1 MEEVRDSTHHFE
13 NLKIKYSL
21 CLLYVPEGNQVD
33 NKEKYLFIE
42 GAQLVDEEVLKGLK
56 YHHFAIRNEIMGIG
70 KAHQCFLKDS
80 QILCTYV

>member
-13 NLKIKYSL
+13 NLKIKYSF

-33 NKEKYLFIE
+33 NKEKYLSIE

-56 YHHFAIRNEIMGIG
+56 YHHFATPKEITDLRNN
-70 KAHQCFLKDS
+70 
-80 QILCTYV
+80 Y